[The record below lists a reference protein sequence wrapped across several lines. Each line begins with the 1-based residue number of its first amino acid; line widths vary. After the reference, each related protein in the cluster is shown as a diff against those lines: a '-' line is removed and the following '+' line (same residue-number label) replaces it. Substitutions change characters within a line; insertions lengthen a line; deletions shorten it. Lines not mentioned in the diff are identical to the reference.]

1 MNLPITERVLMEA
14 DYMIET
20 GKTIREIA
28 KYFKM
33 SKSTVH
39 KDLHERLGKI
49 DKPRNEKVKKI
60 LDYHIQ
66 IRHVRGGEST
76 KRKYQKNT

>member
-1 MNLPITERVLMEA
+1 MNLPITERVLNEA
-14 DYMIET
+14 DYMIKT

-28 KYFKM
+28 SYFKM

-39 KDLHERLGKI
+39 KDLHERLKKI
-49 DKPRNEKVKKI
+49 DKTRGDKVEEI
-60 LDYHIQ
+60 LNYHTK

-76 KRKYQKNT
+76 KNKYMKNL